1 MTLGQGQRGRCVY
14 ASKKN
19 RAFAQD
25 SFLRSFFSG
34 RQTFAART
42 SQNAAP
48 TL

>member
-1 MTLGQGQRGRCVY
+1 MDSATNASALLAC
-14 ASKKN
+14 SKKPQ
-19 RAFAQD
+19 AFAQG

>member
-1 MTLGQGQRGRCVY
+1 MDRAINALALLAC
-14 ASKKN
+14 SKKPQDVTQGS
-19 RAFAQD
+19 FFD
-25 SFLRSFFSG
+25 SFFGG

>member
-1 MTLGQGQRGRCVY
+1 LAC
-14 ASKKN
+14 SKKPQ
-19 RAFAQD
+19 AFAQG